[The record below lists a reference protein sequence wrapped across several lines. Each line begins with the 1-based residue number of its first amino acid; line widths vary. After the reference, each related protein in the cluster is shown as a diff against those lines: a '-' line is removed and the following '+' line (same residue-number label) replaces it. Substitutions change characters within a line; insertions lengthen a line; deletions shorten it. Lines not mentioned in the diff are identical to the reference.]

1 MKLHWSPRSPF
12 VRKVMVFAHETGL
25 VSRLELVRSFVAMTQ
40 PNEALMKDNPLSR
53 IPTLITDDGL
63 ALYESTLICEYLD
76 SLHGGAKLIPVDPK
90 LRWPALR
97 WHALGEGMTEILV
110 LWRNEIMR
118 PEGQRSAPIANG
130 FELKINKALD
140 LLERETAQLAR
151 APFGI
156 GQIGVAT
163 ALSYMDFRFT
173 DRAWRNG
180 LPQLAAWF
188 ETINA
193 RASFQATQPVDE

>member
-25 VSRLELVRSFVAMTQ
+25 VGRLELVRSFVAMTQ
-40 PNEALMKDNPLSR
+40 PNAALMKDNPLSR

-63 ALYESTLICEYLD
+63 ALYESSLICEYLD
-76 SLHGGAKLIPVDPK
+76 SLHPGPKMIPADPK

-118 PEGQRSAPIANG
+118 PEGRSAPIADA
-130 FELKINKALD
+130 FELKINNALD
-140 LLERETAQLAR
+140 LLEREVDALAR

-163 ALSYMDFRFT
+163 ALSYMDFRFA
-173 DRAWRNG
+173 DRSWRKAH
-180 LPQLAAWF
+180 PKLAAWF
-188 ETINA
+188 EPIHA
-193 RASFQATQPVDE
+193 RPSFQATLPVDE

>member
-12 VRKVMVFAHETGL
+12 VRKVMVLAHEIGQAN
-25 VSRLELVRSFVAMTQ
+25 RLELVRSFVAMTQ
-40 PNEALMKDNPLSR
+40 PNEALMQDNPLSR
-53 IPTLITDDGL
+53 IPTLVTDDGL
-63 ALYESTLICEYLD
+63 VLYESTLICEYLD
-76 SLHGGAKLIPVDPK
+76 SLHSGPKMIPPDPK

-118 PEGQRSAPIANG
+118 PEAQRSAPIADG
-130 FELKINKALD
+130 FERKIGKALD
-140 LLERETAQLAR
+140 LLEREADQLAR

-156 GQIGVAT
+156 GQIGVAI
-163 ALSYMDFRFT
+163 ALSYMDFRFV

-180 LPQLAAWF
+180 HPKLAAWF
-188 ETINA
+188 ETVHA
-193 RASFQATQPVDE
+193 RPSFQATLPVDE